1 MRISD
6 WSSDVCSSDLTL
18 LADRTLQS
26 DGSYTSSTRA
36 FSLPDR
42 GSVPACEPVC
52 KTRAPKAN
60 NEAALDGVVGAKQN
74 VPTGYDTFFHACTAD
89 NQCPAGP
96 GEEIVSACGCLDDSP
111 EAEIGRAHV

>member
-6 WSSDVCSSDLTL
+6 WSSDVCSSDL
-18 LADRTLQS
+18 
-26 DGSYTSSTRA
+26 
-36 FSLPDR
+36 LPDR

-96 GEEIVSACGCLDDSP
+96 GEEIVSACGCLDDFP
-111 EAEIGRAHV
+111 EAGDMLQTVRLAGADLVCTGRTEEHTSELQ